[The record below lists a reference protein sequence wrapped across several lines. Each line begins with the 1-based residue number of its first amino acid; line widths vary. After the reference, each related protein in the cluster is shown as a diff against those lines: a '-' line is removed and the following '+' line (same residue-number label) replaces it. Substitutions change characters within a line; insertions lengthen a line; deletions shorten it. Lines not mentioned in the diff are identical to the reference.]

1 MGRLAQSA
9 QCSSA
14 MTSQSYVLLSPS
26 LPVLM
31 ISPHL
36 RLNTNPLLYRIHS
49 FIHSFIHQSIMPHS
63 FLRNNNRFCVD
74 FARRFL
80 SLLGGPFREL
90 SCTLSLSIADV
101 AMNGTGNS
109 NNNTIER
116 LPQQERVDARAVNSM
131 FLPHDL
137 KRLDAYARNLVDY
150 HMVADLLPTLAHL
163 FLQDRMPATMSLSPL
178 QRALLIGMG
187 LQGKTVDSMSS
198 EFGMPSTQL
207 LAMFN
212 KSVRKFA
219 KVLREVLESEAGREM
234 DKSEAMKS
242 ALKVGGS
249 IRKGKALKPLAMSLE
264 DEQDTDGKVGEAAL

>member
-1 MGRLAQSA
+1 
-9 QCSSA
+9 
-14 MTSQSYVLLSPS
+14 MTSRGVLTPS

-31 ISPHL
+31 MLPQS

-49 FIHSFIHQSIMPHS
+49 FINQSIMPHS
-63 FLRNNNRFCVD
+63 LIRNNNRFCVD

-101 AMNGTGNS
+101 AMNGTSNGSS
-109 NNNTIER
+109 NNNTTQR
-116 LPQQERVDARAVNSM
+116 LPQQERVDAGAVNSM

-264 DEQDTDGKVGEAAL
+264 DEQDTDGKVGETAL